1 MTDRTADISDSSDVR
16 SYSWDEVIG
25 FAARLGEK
33 VKQLEVA
40 PTAIVAILR
49 GGAFPGLLMSHAL
62 GIRRLHALT
71 VSSTADEAPRAERR
85 AAPMTAG
92 VGGLPDLSDEHVLL
106 VDDVTNTGR
115 TLTVAGD
122 AIQAVCH
129 PRSITTGCLVWD
141 TVPPEG
147 SSVQTVC
154 MADLWI
160 DTVHAWAHFPWE
172 SALRAAKGQDQDS
185 AHVGA
190 SRTTVTRP
198 EQQQL

>member
-1 MTDRTADISDSSDVR
+1 MAHRTAYISDSPGVR
-16 SYSWDEVIG
+16 SYSWDEVID

-33 VKQLEVA
+33 VKQLEVP

-49 GGAFPGLLMSHAL
+49 GGAFPGLLLSHAL
-62 GIRRLHALT
+62 GIRQLHAVT
-71 VSSTADEAPRAERR
+71 VCSTADETARAERR
-85 AAPMTAG
+85 AVPMTEG
-92 VGGLPDLSDEHVLL
+92 TEGLPDLSGEHVLV

-115 TLTVAGD
+115 TLTAAGD
-122 AIQAVCH
+122 AIRAAHH

-147 SSVQTVC
+147 STFQTLC

-172 SALRAAKGQDQDS
+172 SGLGAAKGQGS
-185 AHVGA
+185 TCVGA
-190 SRTTVTRP
+190 SRTTVARL